1 MSDDIRK
8 SQITGTFGVGSLR
21 VQLGGLSMI
30 AAGLDHW
37 YQDYTLTRQMQ
48 TQRIDK
54 KAFKIFESRLQS
66 YLDVDYF
73 MEPPVFI
80 DSNTADNAF
89 IPVPFFRFPT
99 FSYCSFNQGKN
110 ACGRILKLKES
121 DKVLKKMCPYCEQA
135 NNRKSIMYQV
145 NLVVACKKG
154 HIDEFPWSQWA
165 HNDISPNCDI
175 KNLVFLQSSGS

>member
-48 TQRIDK
+48 NSRVDK

-80 DSNTADNAF
+80 DSNTYHKVF
-89 IPVPFFRFPT
+89 LLHIKTTLQLFPT
-99 FSYCSFNQGKN
+99 IMQRTNHFYWFRSTPTIQKQTLLQINQTQEEQRIQKSIGGKN
-110 ACGRILKLKES
+110 
-121 DKVLKKMCPYCEQA
+121 
-135 NNRKSIMYQV
+135 
-145 NLVVACKKG
+145 
-154 HIDEFPWSQWA
+154 
-165 HNDISPNCDI
+165 
-175 KNLVFLQSSGS
+175 

>member
-8 SQITGTFGVGSLR
+8 TQITGTFGVGSLR

-48 TQRIDK
+48 NSRVDK
-54 KAFKIFESRLQS
+54 KAYKIFESRLQS

-80 DSNTADNAF
+80 DSNTFSTCGFNIIPSQFKLGKGESSF
-89 IPVPFFRFPT
+89 INSLEKIISILESVH
-99 FSYCSFNQGKN
+99 FSFILTSSR
-110 ACGRILKLKES
+110 RIKSS
-121 DKVLKKMCPYCEQA
+121 D
-135 NNRKSIMYQV
+135 S
-145 NLVVACKKG
+145 
-154 HIDEFPWSQWA
+154 
-165 HNDISPNCDI
+165 
-175 KNLVFLQSSGS
+175 

>member
-48 TQRIDK
+48 KSRIDRK
-54 KAFKIFESRLQS
+54 SFKIFESRLQS

-121 DKVLKKMCPYCEQA
+121 DKVLKRMCLIRA
-135 NNRKSIMYQV
+135 GK
-145 NLVVACKKG
+145 
-154 HIDEFPWSQWA
+154 
-165 HNDISPNCDI
+165 
-175 KNLVFLQSSGS
+175 